1 MGVCYLVELTAE
13 ESWLSLVKA
22 FEAEL
27 KQRLRSRLKGII
39 ARSSSDDLV
48 YESNVLVVVDR
59 ADLEA
64 IRAVVEAASA
74 AQERTGLE
82 GLSPMT
88 VSQEDRHVI
97 KVFT

>member
-1 MGVCYLVELTAE
+1 MELTAE

-48 YESNVLVVVDR
+48 YESNVLVVDR

-88 VSQEDRHVI
+88 VPQEDRHVI